1 MAASGLVIRALATH
15 LTSRIFVMLLRA
27 QERTS
32 VLRLSNIHKAYGPR
46 ERPIP
51 VLADVS
57 LAIDDGEFCAILG
70 PSGSGKSTLLNIAG
84 LLDRPSAGE
93 MVLGGVAISHS
104 SAQAT
109 ARLRNRLLGF
119 VFQSFQ
125 LLPRLNAW
133 QNIAMPLMYRGVP
146 RPGRKAH
153 AMAMLDRVGLA
164 DRADHLPS
172 QLSGGQCQRVA
183 IARALV
189 GEPKL
194 ILADEPTGSLD
205 SATAGE
211 MIDLLGTL
219 NRQLGITI
227 VMVTHDRDLARAC
240 GRRIELLDGR
250 VVADNAAA

>member
-1 MAASGLVIRALATH
+1 M
-15 LTSRIFVMLLRA
+15 
-27 QERTS
+27 
-32 VLRLSNIHKAYGPR
+32 LRLSNIHKAYGSR
-46 ERPIP
+46 ERPVS

-57 LAIDDGEFCAILG
+57 LTVDDGEFCAVLG
-70 PSGSGKSTLLNIAG
+70 PSGSGKSTLLNIVG
-84 LLDRPSAGE
+84 LLDRPCAGE
-93 MVLGGVAISHS
+93 MVLGGTTISHD
-104 SAQAT
+104 SAQTT

-146 RPGRKAH
+146 RGERKGRALE
-153 AMAMLDRVGLA
+153 MLERVGLSE
-164 DRADHLPS
+164 RADHLPS

-189 GEPKL
+189 GEPRL

-211 MIDLLGTL
+211 MIDLLGAL
-219 NRQLGITI
+219 NRELGMTI
-227 VMVTHDRDLARAC
+227 VMVTHDRDLAQAC

-250 VVADNAAA
+250 VVADSAAA

>member
-1 MAASGLVIRALATH
+1 M
-15 LTSRIFVMLLRA
+15 
-27 QERTS
+27 
-32 VLRLSNIHKAYGPR
+32 LRLSNIHKAYGSR
-46 ERPIP
+46 ERPVP
-51 VLADVS
+51 VLANIS
-57 LAIDDGEFCAILG
+57 LAIDSGAFCAIVG
-70 PSGSGKSTLLNIAG
+70 PSGSGKSTLLNIIG

-93 MVLGGVAISHS
+93 MVLGETAIAYD

-146 RPGRKAH
+146 RAARRAR
-153 AMAMLDRVGLA
+153 ALAMLDQVGLA

-205 SATAGE
+205 SSTAGD
-211 MIDLLGTL
+211 MIDLLGNL
-219 NRQLGITI
+219 NRTLGVTI
-227 VMVTHDRDLARAC
+227 IMVTHDRALAMMC
-240 GRRIELLDGR
+240 GRRVELLDGR
-250 VVADNAAA
+250 IVADSAAG